1 MKEIRFWKGQKG
13 KAVIILLAAT
23 AVLAGAFGVYR
34 LVITAKMSEET
45 QPRESWVT
53 DTGEYI
59 REEEG
64 QDVCIYLD
72 DDQEEIDIY
81 QIIPSEVESE
91 DFTYYDLQVQG
102 RLEETLES
110 LKSEREYTPEEPLAV
125 WNPYGTGSNG
135 LYLYFVTEEGTDV
148 TYRVRAEGADDYE
161 ASVNAGDSA
170 EKEFLLIGLVPGMT
184 NEVTITVS
192 DADGNIIQ
200 STSFQIIAPDSI
212 SGYQTVLDTKE
223 GESESELTEGLY
235 YTLGTQGYYGYMF
248 FYDNSGVLRYEMLLD
263 GYKGDRILFE
273 DESMICCVSADQ
285 IGKISRL
292 GQVTELYTLDGYTM
306 HHDFNRGEDGKLLV
320 LATKNN
326 TFDDRVMDRVLE
338 IDLETGE
345 VSEILDLRDLLKEYY
360 NMTEKVSDTDPFF
373 WQSGTR
379 DWIHLNTVEY
389 TEDDGLLLSSRE
401 TSTVIKVGDLHGT
414 PELDYLIG
422 DASFWEGTG
431 YEDLV
436 FEKEGDFT
444 VQYGQHTTTVLDEAD
459 AGTGRYYLMMYN
471 NNYYANSTRK
481 DDYEPELDN
490 GVSEE
495 LSDEESFSYVYV
507 YLVDENKETYELVW
521 ELEVP
526 YSSIVSSV
534 QVCREHLV
542 VNSGVAETFGE
553 YDENGEMIM
562 EYGYESEFQGYRVM
576 KDSFEGFWFRSE

>member
-553 YDENGEMIM
+553 YDENGELIM